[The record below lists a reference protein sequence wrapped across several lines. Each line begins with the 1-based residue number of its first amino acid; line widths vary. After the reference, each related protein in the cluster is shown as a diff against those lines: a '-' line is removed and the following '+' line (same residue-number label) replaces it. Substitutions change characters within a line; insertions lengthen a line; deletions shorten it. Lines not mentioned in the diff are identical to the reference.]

1 MNEEIDI
8 ESWTDSLVGKALD
21 VFGPRLKLV
30 GIQGSRARGEARSDS
45 DIDVVL
51 IVEGLDDDDLAAYR
65 ALLAT
70 MPHGDLACGFTGSPE
85 LLAAWPRHDVFN
97 LVQDTRAV
105 FGSFDFMD
113 TEFTADDAMLSA
125 KVGASEIY
133 HAMSHELVF
142 AEGSLDAIVAVCVKS
157 AFFVMRAL
165 HYAKTGEY
173 PPSRAAMRELATEQ
187 EAMFL
192 DAYDNPD
199 AFGTEELAHALLAWS
214 SSIVSL

>member
-1 MNEEIDI
+1 M
-8 ESWTDSLVGKALD
+8 LV
-21 VFGPRLKLV
+21 
-30 GIQGSRARGEARSDS
+30 
-45 DIDVVL
+45 
-51 IVEGLDDDDLAAYR
+51 VEGLDDDDLTAYR

-70 MPHGDLACGFTGSPE
+70 MPHGNLACGFTGSPE

-97 LVQDTRAV
+97 LVQDTRVV

-125 KVGASEIY
+125 RVGASEIY

-142 AEGSLDAIVAVCVKS
+142 AEGSLDAIVAACVKS

-173 PPSRAAMRELATEQ
+173 PPSRAVMRELATER
-187 EAMFL
+187 EAVFL

-199 AFGTEELAHALLAWS
+199 AFETEELAHALLTWS

>member
-8 ESWTDSLVGKALD
+8 ESWTDSFAGNAVD

-30 GIQGSRARGEARSDS
+30 GIQGSRARGEARPDS

-51 IVEGLDDDDLAAYR
+51 VVEGLDDDDLAAYR
-65 ALLAT
+65 TLLAT
-70 MPHGDLACGFTGSPE
+70 MPYGDLACGFTGSPE
-85 LLAAWPRHDVFN
+85 LLISWPRHDVFN
-97 LVQDTRAV
+97 LVQDTRV
-105 FGSFDFMD
+105 VLGSFAFMD
-113 TEFTADDAMLSA
+113 TDFTADDAMLSA

-142 AEGSLDAIVAVCVKS
+142 AEGSLDVIVAACVKS

-165 HYAKTGEY
+165 RYARTGEY

-187 EAMFL
+187 ETAFL

-199 AFGTEELAHALLAWS
+199 AFETEELAHALLNWS
-214 SSIVSL
+214 SSIISL

>member
-8 ESWTDSLVGKALD
+8 ESWVDEFVRKANDAFGSRLV
-21 VFGPRLKLV
+21 LV
-30 GIQGSRARGEARSDS
+30 GIQGSRARGEARPDS

-51 IVEGLDDDDLAAYR
+51 VVEGLDDDDLAAYR
-65 ALLAT
+65 SLLAT
-70 MPHGDLACGFTGSPE
+70 IPHGDLACGFTSLPE

-97 LVQDTRAV
+97 LVQDTRVA

-113 TEFTADDAMLSA
+113 TDFTVDDAMLSA
-125 KVGASEIY
+125 RVGASEIY

-142 AEGSLDAIVAVCVKS
+142 AEGSFDAIVAACVKS

-187 EAMFL
+187 EAVFL
-192 DAYDNPD
+192 DAYDDPD
-199 AFGTEELAHALLAWS
+199 AFGTEELAHALLTWS

>member
-8 ESWTDSLVGKALD
+8 ESWTDGLVGKALD

-30 GIQGSRARGEARSDS
+30 GIQGSRAEGRPGPTVTSTS
-45 DIDVVL
+45 CWF
-51 IVEGLDDDDLAAYR
+51 VEGLDDDDLAAYR

-125 KVGASEIY
+125 KVGASKSTM
-133 HAMSHELVF
+133 AMSHELVF
-142 AEGSLDAIVAVCVKS
+142 AEGSLDAIVAACVKS
-157 AFFVMRAL
+157 AFFIMRAL
-165 HYAKTGEY
+165 RYAKTGEY
-173 PPSRAAMRELATEQ
+173 PPSPHCHERARNGARG
-187 EAMFL
+187 
-192 DAYDNPD
+192 DVP
-199 AFGTEELAHALLAWS
+199 
-214 SSIVSL
+214 

>member
-8 ESWTDSLVGKALD
+8 EGWTDSLVGKALD

-30 GIQGSRARGEARSDS
+30 GIQGSRARGEARPDS

-51 IVEGLDDDDLAAYR
+51 VVDGLDDDDLAGYR
-65 ALLAT
+65 TLLAT
-70 MPHGDLACGFTGSPE
+70 MPHGNLACGFTGSPE

-97 LVQDTRAV
+97 LVQDTHVA

-113 TEFTADDAMLSA
+113 TDFTADDAMLSA

-142 AEGSLDAIVAVCVKS
+142 AEGSLDAIVAACVKS

-165 HYAKTGEY
+165 RYAKTGEY

-192 DAYDNPD
+192 DAYDDPD
-199 AFGTEELAHALLAWS
+199 AFETGELAHALLTWS

>member
-70 MPHGDLACGFTGSPE
+70 AILPAGSRGRRSCSPHGRATTYSIWSKIRAPCSAPSTSWIRNSPPMMRCY
-85 LLAAWPRHDVFN
+85 LPR
-97 LVQDTRAV
+97 
-105 FGSFDFMD
+105 
-113 TEFTADDAMLSA
+113 
-125 KVGASEIY
+125 
-133 HAMSHELVF
+133 
-142 AEGSLDAIVAVCVKS
+142 
-157 AFFVMRAL
+157 
-165 HYAKTGEY
+165 
-173 PPSRAAMRELATEQ
+173 
-187 EAMFL
+187 
-192 DAYDNPD
+192 
-199 AFGTEELAHALLAWS
+199 
-214 SSIVSL
+214 

>member
-1 MNEEIDI
+1 MNDEIDI
-8 ESWTDSLVGKALD
+8 ESWTSSFADNAVD

-30 GIQGSRARGEARSDS
+30 GIQGSRARGEARPGS

-51 IVEGLDDDDLAAYR
+51 VVEGLGGDDFAVYR

-85 LLAAWPRHDVFN
+85 LLVAWPRHDVFN
-97 LVQDTRAV
+97 LVMDTRV
-105 FGSFDFMD
+105 VLGSFDFMD
-113 TEFTADDAMLSA
+113 TDFTAEDAILSA

-133 HAMSHELVF
+133 HAISHELVF
-142 AEGSLDAIVAVCVKS
+142 AEDSLNAIVAACVKS

-165 HYAKTGEY
+165 RYAKTGEY
-173 PPSRAAMRELATEQ
+173 PPSRAVMREHATSQ

-192 DAYDNPD
+192 DAYDDSD
-199 AFGTEELAHALLAWS
+199 AFETEKLAQALLAWAS
-214 SSIVSL
+214 SVVIV